1 MKKIVSALAL
11 GAAAFAAWLAWPT
24 APKAPSQPPMVLQ
37 ASFAPAASLVVS
49 KLAFD
54 AKFETDT
61 NRAGE
66 KLGFRSFVTV
76 PVTAQAVLDFA
87 AQPLLA
93 TRTGNRLA
101 IVAPL
106 PTLDAAQTA
115 VAIDAA
121 RAFPVQRSF
130 WQMLFSNER
139 RVLAEASLAVAGPAA
154 EQAQAH
160 FEANRA
166 SVEAA
171 ARAALG
177 DLIASVAREAG
188 VPLEGVDVAF
198 RALTPEERA
207 ALANAPS
214 LERLLRPGS

>member
-1 MKKIVSALAL
+1 MTKFFSALML
-11 GAAAFAAWLAWPT
+11 GAAAVAAWFAWPL

-37 ASFAPAASLVVS
+37 ASFAPAATLVVS
-49 KLAFD
+49 KLSFD

-61 NRAGE
+61 NQAGE
-66 KLGFRSFVTV
+66 RLGFRSFVTV

-93 TRTGNRLA
+93 TRIGNRLE
-101 IVAPL
+101 IVAPV
-106 PTLDAAQTA
+106 PKLDAAQTA

-130 WQMLFSNER
+130 WQMLFSNEK
-139 RVLAEASLAVAGPAA
+139 RVLAEASLTVAGPAA
-154 EQAQAH
+154 AQAQAH
-160 FEANRA
+160 FDANRGA
-166 SVEAA
+166 IEAA

-177 DLIASVAREAG
+177 DLIASVAREVGASLDG
-188 VPLEGVDVAF
+188 IDVVF

-207 ALANAPS
+207 AVATAPP

>member
-1 MKKIVSALAL
+1 
-11 GAAAFAAWLAWPT
+11 
-24 APKAPSQPPMVLQ
+24 
-37 ASFAPAASLVVS
+37 
-49 KLAFD
+49 
-54 AKFETDT
+54 
-61 NRAGE
+61 
-66 KLGFRSFVTV
+66 
-76 PVTAQAVLDFA
+76 
-87 AQPLLA
+87 
-93 TRTGNRLA
+93 GNRLE

-106 PTLDAAQTA
+106 PKLDAAQTA

-154 EQAQAH
+154 AQAQAH
-160 FEANRA
+160 FEANHA

-177 DLIASVAREAG
+177 DLIAAVAREAG
-188 VPLEGVDVAF
+188 VSLEGVDVAF

-207 ALANAPS
+207 ALATTPS
-214 LERLLRPGS
+214 LDRLLRPGS

>member
-1 MKKIVSALAL
+1 
-11 GAAAFAAWLAWPT
+11 
-24 APKAPSQPPMVLQ
+24 MVLQ

-61 NRAGE
+61 NRDGE

-93 TRTGNRLA
+93 TRTGNRLE

-139 RVLAEASLAVAGPAA
+139 RVLAEARLAVAGPAA
-154 EQAQAH
+154 DQAQAH
-160 FEANRA
+160 FDANRA
-166 SVEAA
+166 SIEAA

-177 DLIASVAREAG
+177 DLIAAVARETGA
-188 VPLEGVDVAF
+188 PLDGLDVVF
-198 RALTPEERA
+198 RALTAEERA
-207 ALANAPS
+207 ALAIAPS
-214 LERLLRPGS
+214 LDRLLRPGS